1 MSQGDGLSEPCR
13 YDAILCGLG
22 IEALA
27 LGALLAKR
35 GQKVLLLDWDDE
47 PGAQSFL
54 CQDGF
59 AFDSLPSFWMGMR
72 PERPHPALAELGLSV
87 DWQPLDPGL
96 QVILPRHRL
105 SLYAREDLFWREM
118 KREFPHV
125 SERLE
130 ILFRRLEGLRGK
142 MGEPLEREFAD
153 PPRTLEAK
161 WSQWRRVSFSPFA
174 ALLRG
179 GMPSLSPHL
188 KAVGGV
194 KEASSLI
201 DVLLLG
207 FGGTKGENCSSVF
220 ASLLFGLLREKVYY
234 PHGGA
239 KTVHETLSACFMGN
253 GGEIWPI
260 SRPVQML
267 LEGKEV
273 RGIRMT
279 EGVELRSRVLVGGP
293 GLWEIY
299 SAAGN
304 RNERPRQDSRPPLN
318 QYLVLFLGVAQEVIH
333 PEMKEHLLLLP
344 KSARSS
350 AGGRPIWMLLNP
362 KREQARAPEGKRA
375 LSIMVPLPGNWRGN
389 RAELQAKAEE
399 LLGDLEEF
407 MPFLSQHIH
416 FQRVGIHRSFSMLQP
431 GKRWGLR
438 LAISPLKQMG
448 YPGLRAFSPQK
459 NLFFIGELPAFGVGL
474 RARIDAAYYWANLL
488 APFVEG

>member
-1 MSQGDGLSEPCR
+1 MNEPCS
-13 YDAILCGLG
+13 YDVILCDLD

-35 GQKVLLLDWDDE
+35 GQKALLLDWDEE

-54 CQDGF
+54 CQEGF
-59 AFDSLPSFWMGMR
+59 TFDLFPSFWMGMH
-72 PERPHPALAELGLSV
+72 PERPQPALKELGLSLE
-87 DWQPLDPGL
+87 WHPLDSGL
-96 QVILPRHRL
+96 QVILPRHRV
-105 SLYAREDLFWREM
+105 SLAGRKDLFWREM
-118 KREFPHV
+118 KREFPCV
-125 SERLE
+125 SEDLEVFFSRLE
-130 ILFRRLEGLRGK
+130 DFRGK
-142 MGEPLEREFAD
+142 MEGPLARELAN
-153 PPRTLEAK
+153 PPRAWKAK
-161 WSQWRRVSFSPFA
+161 WFQWKRVAFSPYS
-174 ALLRG
+174 ALLRR

-188 KAVGGV
+188 RTLGGDAG
-194 KEASSLI
+194 ASSLI
-201 DVLLLG
+201 DALLLG
-207 FGGTKGENCSSVF
+207 FGGMKGTNCSFVF
-220 ASLLFGLLREKVYY
+220 ASVLFGLLREGLYY
-234 PHGGA
+234 PRGGA
-239 KTVHETLSACFMGN
+239 KGVHEALLACFTAN
-253 GGEIWPI
+253 GGEIVPI
-260 SRPVQML
+260 RRPVQMIM
-267 LEGKEV
+267 EGKEIKGN
-273 RGIRMT
+273 RAGGGT
-279 EGVELRSRVLVGGP
+279 EFHGRALVGGP

-299 SAAGN
+299 SAGRKGN
-304 RNERPRQDSRPPLN
+304 DRLRQDGKPPLN
-318 QYLVLFLGVAQEVIH
+318 SYLLLFLGVAQEVIH

-488 APFVEG
+488 APSVEG

>member
-1 MSQGDGLSEPCR
+1 MSPGDGLSESCR

-47 PGAQSFL
+47 PGALPFL

-59 AFDSLPSFWMGMR
+59 VFDSFPSFWMGMH
-72 PERPHPALAELGLSV
+72 PERPHPALAELGLV
-87 DWQPLDPGL
+87 VEWQPLDPGL

-105 SLYAREDLFWREM
+105 NLYAREDLFWREM

-125 SERLE
+125 NERLE

-142 MGEPLEREFAD
+142 MEEPLEREFAD
-153 PPRTLEAK
+153 PPRTLKAK
-161 WSQWRRVSFSPFA
+161 WSQWRRVSFSPFS

-179 GMPSLSPHL
+179 GMPSLSPHV
-188 KAVGGV
+188 KIVGGGQ
-194 KEASSLI
+194 EASSLI

-220 ASLLFGLLREKVYY
+220 ASVLFGLLREKLYY
-234 PHGGA
+234 PQGGA
-239 KTVHETLSACFMGN
+239 KRVHETLSACFIGN
-253 GGEIWPI
+253 GGEIRPI
-260 SRPVQML
+260 SRPVQIL

-273 RGIRMT
+273 KGIRMT
-279 EGVELRSRVLVGGP
+279 EGVELHSRILVGGP

-304 RNERPRQDSRPPLN
+304 RHESPRKDRRPPLN
-318 QYLVLFLGVAQEVIH
+318 QYLVLFLGVAQAVIH

-350 AGGRPIWMLLNP
+350 ADGRPIWMLLNP

-407 MPFLSQHIH
+407 MPFLSRHIH
-416 FQRVGIHRSFSMLQP
+416 FQRVGFHRSFSMLQP

-448 YPGLRAFSPQK
+448 YPGLRTFSPQK

-474 RARIDAAYYWANLL
+474 KARMDAAYYWANLL
-488 APFVEG
+488 APSVEG